1 MYSGH
6 HGGSSNQGYIFICNR
21 HVIQLLALADRVTLS
36 LNQLP
41 VAAMN
46 TFRLILSIA
55 TSMSASWSLADD
67 APQAD
72 ATALRSAVARGLD
85 VVTKAA
91 GRYPGNQSCFSCHH
105 QTLPML
111 AAVTARS
118 HGLAIDERLL
128 PAQTA
133 FTHASF
139 VDDLDDLRAGRRIG
153 GRAMTVGYGLWALRL
168 ADAPAD
174 ETTEAMVAFL
184 LKTQHDDGHWSR
196 QTTRPPL
203 EDSNVTCTTLA
214 IYGLQ
219 KYASESQRTETD
231 SAIAKAT
238 HWLDEAKL
246 ESQEDRC
253 ARLWSLALL
262 GAAADRLA
270 TGREMVLAAQREDGG
285 WAQLDGMESDAYA
298 TGQTLWIVQATGLDV
313 TEAAYQRGVKYLL
326 GTQRDDGS
334 WLVRTRSK
342 PVQTY
347 FDNGD
352 PHGKDQF
359 ISTPATCWAVAA
371 LVAAIK

>member
-1 MYSGH
+1 
-6 HGGSSNQGYIFICNR
+6 
-21 HVIQLLALADRVTLS
+21 
-36 LNQLP
+36 
-41 VAAMN
+41 MN
-46 TFRLILSIA
+46 TFRLLLVAAVISI
-55 TSMSASWSLADD
+55 SPSWSSADD
-67 APQAD
+67 A
-72 ATALRSAVARGLD
+72 ALRTAVTRGLD

-91 GRYPGNQSCFSCHH
+91 GRYPDHQSCFSCHH
-105 QTLPML
+105 QTLPIL
-111 AAVTARS
+111 AAVTARDR
-118 HGLAIDERLL
+118 GVEIDKELL

-139 VDDLDDLRAGRRIG
+139 EDDLEDLRQGRRIG

-168 ADAPAD
+168 AESPAD

-196 QTTRPPL
+196 QTSRPPL

-219 KYASESQRTETD
+219 KYADASQRTE
-231 SAIAKAT
+231 AGAAVVKAT
-238 HWLDEAKL
+238 KWLDEAKL
-246 ESQEDRC
+246 DSQEDKC
-253 ARLWSLALL
+253 SRLWSLSLL
-262 GAAADRLA
+262 GVADDRIA
-270 TGREMVLAAQREDGG
+270 KAREVVLAAQREDGG

-298 TGQTLWIVQATGLDV
+298 TGQTLWILHETGFAAR
-313 TEAAYQRGVKYLL
+313 EAAYQRGTRFLL
-326 GTQRDDGS
+326 AAQRDDGS

-352 PHGKDQF
+352 AHGKDQF

-371 LVAAIK
+371 LAAAVKWRAE